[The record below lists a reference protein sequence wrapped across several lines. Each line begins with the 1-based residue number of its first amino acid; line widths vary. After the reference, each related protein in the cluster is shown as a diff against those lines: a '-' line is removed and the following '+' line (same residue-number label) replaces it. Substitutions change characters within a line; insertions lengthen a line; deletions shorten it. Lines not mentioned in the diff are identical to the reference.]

1 MWVDPAVSGMEFGI
15 FSAFN
20 VREGSDEHAAFEEW
34 VHLAELADEFGVD
47 CFWLAEFHFRPHTPL
62 SAPLV
67 VGTAIASRTHRIK
80 IGMGVQL
87 LPLANPLRLAEEAA
101 TLDHLSDGRL
111 VYGIGRSSFI
121 DGYRG
126 YGVDYEESRPRFFEA
141 LEIIRRAWADGP
153 FSFEGDYY
161 TFQQVNAVPKPF
173 QKPHPPIRIACESRA
188 SFAMMGELGFPILIR
203 HQMEVS
209 ELQELLREYAR
220 ARREL
225 GDDSPNDVTLQA
237 SCYVAETADR
247 ARSEPEYSTVRDR
260 RIALLTRAGL
270 EGDTEAGA
278 RLAVQVNYEQMLPR
292 LLYGTPEAVVD
303 RIEEYRETLGIT
315 GLSLNINPG
324 GQIPFENV
332 VNSVRLLMERVAPHF
347 A

>member
-1 MWVDPAVSGMEFGI
+1 MEFGI

-20 VREGSDEHAAFEEW
+20 VREGSDEHSAFEEW
-34 VHLAELADEFGVD
+34 VRLAEIADALGVN

-67 VGTAIASRTHRIK
+67 IGSAIASRTHRMK

-101 TLDHLSDGRL
+101 TLDHLSGGRL
-111 VYGIGRSSFI
+111 VYGVGRSSFI

-126 YGVDYEESRPRFFEA
+126 YGIDYDESRPRFFEA
-141 LEIIRRAWADGP
+141 LEIMRRAWADSP
-153 FSFEGDYY
+153 FTFEGEYY
-161 TFQQVNAVPKPF
+161 KFHEVNVVPKPF
-173 QKPHPPIRIACESRA
+173 QRPHPPIRIACESRA
-188 SFAMMGELGFPILIR
+188 SFEMMGELGYPILIR

-209 ELQELLREYAR
+209 ELRDLLDQYAQ
-220 ARREL
+220 ARYSR
-225 GDDSPNDVTLQA
+225 GDEGPNEVTLQA
-237 SCYVAETADR
+237 SCYLAETPER

-260 RIALLTRAGL
+260 KMALMTRAGL
-270 EGDTEAGA
+270 EGDAEANA

-292 LLYGTPEAVVD
+292 LLFGTPEAIVD
-303 RIEEYRETLGIT
+303 RIAEYRETLGIT

-324 GQIPFENV
+324 GQIPFDKV

-347 A
+347 V

>member
-1 MWVDPAVSGMEFGI
+1 MEFGI

-20 VREGSDEHAAFEEW
+20 VREGSDEHAAFDEW
-34 VHLAELADEFGVD
+34 VRLAEIADGLGVD

-101 TLDHLSDGRL
+101 TLDHLSNGRL

-153 FSFEGDYY
+153 FSFEGGYY
-161 TFQQVNAVPKPF
+161 NFRDVNAVPKPF

-188 SFAMMGELGFPILIR
+188 SFAMMGDLGFPILIR
-203 HQMEVS
+203 HQMEIP
-209 ELQELLREYAR
+209 ELQDLLQQYAQ
-220 ARREL
+220 ARHGL

-237 SCYVAETADR
+237 SCYLAETEER

-260 RIALLTRAGL
+260 KIALMTRAGL
-270 EGDTEAGA
+270 EGDAEAGR
-278 RLAVQVNYEQMLPR
+278 RLAVAVRYEELLPR
-292 LLYGTPEAVVD
+292 LLYGTPEAIVD
-303 RIEEYRETLGIT
+303 RIAEYRDTLGIT

-324 GQIPFENV
+324 GQIPFDNV
-332 VNSVRLLMERVAPHF
+332 VTSVRLLMERVAPRL

>member
-1 MWVDPAVSGMEFGI
+1 MEFGV

-20 VREGSDEHAAFEEW
+20 VREGSDAHAAFQEW
-34 VHLAELADEFGVD
+34 VRLAEIADALGVH

-67 VGTAIASRTHRIK
+67 IGSAIASRTRRMK

-101 TLDHLSDGRL
+101 TLDHLSGGRL

-126 YGVDYEESRPRFFEA
+126 YGIEYEESRPRFFEA
-141 LEIIRRAWADGP
+141 LEILRRAWAEGP
-153 FSFEGDYY
+153 FSFQGEYY
-161 TFQQVNAVPKPF
+161 KFHEVNVVPKPF
-173 QKPHPPIRIACESRA
+173 QKPHPPIRIACESKA

-203 HQMEVS
+203 HQMEIP
-209 ELQELLREYAR
+209 ELRNLLDQYAR
-220 ARREL
+220 ARRAH
-225 GDDSPNDVTLQA
+225 GDKGPNHVTLQA
-237 SCYVAETADR
+237 SCYLAETSER

-260 RIALLTRAGL
+260 KMALMTRGGL
-270 EGDTEAGA
+270 EGDAEAGV
-278 RLAVQVNYEQMLPR
+278 RLAVEVNYEQLLPR
-292 LLYGTPEAVVD
+292 LLYGTPEAIVD
-303 RIEEYRETLGIT
+303 RIAEYRETLGIT
-315 GLSLNINPG
+315 GMSLNINPG
-324 GQIPFENV
+324 GQIPFDNV
-332 VNSVRLLMERVAPHF
+332 VNSVRLLMERVAPRF